1 MRLFDGI
8 IFDVDGTLA
17 ETHELIFASFNHVA
31 EKYLNKRLT
40 NEEIVALFGPTEDV
54 ILKEWMNEDYESARR
69 DYYEFYESNHPH
81 MAEIF
86 PGLSEAIKF
95 IKEKNIPLGIFT
107 GKGRDSASITLKS
120 IGLYDHFDFILSGD
134 DVENH
139 KPSPEGINKFIE
151 KYKLKPERV
160 LMIGDAI
167 HDVMASER
175 AGVKCALVLWDDY
188 SRNKCKECRTD
199 YRFFTV
205 EEFVGFI
212 KKSLA

>member
-1 MRLFDGI
+1 LKLFDGI

-54 ILKEWMNEDYESARR
+54 ILKEWMKEDYESARK
-69 DYYEFYESNHPH
+69 DYYDFYELNHPH

-86 PGLSEAIKF
+86 PGLSDVIHI

-107 GKGRDSASITLKS
+107 GKGRDSATITLKS
-120 IGLYDHFDFILSGD
+120 IGLYDHFDLILSGD
-134 DVENH
+134 DVEKH

-151 KYKLKPERV
+151 KYKLQPERV

-167 HDVMASER
+167 HDVMASES
-175 AGVKCALVLWDDY
+175 AGVKCALVLWDEY
-188 SRNKCKECRTD
+188 SRNRCKECRTD
-199 YRFFTV
+199 YRFYTV
-205 EEFVGFI
+205 EEFIDFI
-212 KKSLA
+212 KQSLT